1 MVFFV
6 TFNNISVVVES
17 GVKHH
22 TPSPRLSN
30 VIPEESTS
38 THFFYAWNVLGYIK
52 NILKIVSL
60 NYYLNMKLRHA
71 DRRTSPTTTKGDNK
85 VFVFDIW
92 SSPNMRQVQ
101 PETLP
106 KNSNFSSCLQ
116 NIKLKNNTT

>member
-1 MVFFV
+1 
-6 TFNNISVVVES
+6 
-17 GVKHH
+17 
-22 TPSPRLSN
+22 
-30 VIPEESTS
+30 
-38 THFFYAWNVLGYIK
+38 
-52 NILKIVSL
+52 
-60 NYYLNMKLRHA
+60 MKLRHA

-101 PETLP
+101 PETFP